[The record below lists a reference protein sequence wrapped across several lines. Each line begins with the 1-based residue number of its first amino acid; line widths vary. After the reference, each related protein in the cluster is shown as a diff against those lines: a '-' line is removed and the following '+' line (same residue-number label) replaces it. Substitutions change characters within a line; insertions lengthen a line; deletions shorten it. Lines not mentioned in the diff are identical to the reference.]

1 MRILHTSDW
10 HIGRTF
16 HGVDLLP
23 DQECSLQAIAE
34 LVRAEGVDVVALPG
48 DVYDRSIPSA
58 DAIAVCNRGFEAI
71 RAAGA
76 TIVATSGNHD
86 SPTRLGALGSF
97 AAAGGLHLRCRIADV
112 ARPIMLSDSFGEIA
126 FYGIPYLE
134 PEITRAELGVP
145 QARSH
150 AEILDAAM
158 SLVRADLAGRPGT
171 RSVVLA
177 HAFVVG
183 GEATGSERSISVG
196 GVETVPLSAFA
207 GIDYVALGHLHSPQT
222 LSESVRYSGS
232 PLPYSF
238 GERSHRKAVWIVDLD
253 ASGLSAVQRH
263 DLPVVRGLSQLTGPL
278 ESLLESP
285 EHAEAESHY
294 VSATLTDEA
303 RPVDALRRLRDRFP
317 HAVHVEWQRPEGN
330 QELRY
335 RERVHGRRDTE
346 IAQSFL
352 SDVRGTP
359 TPGEM
364 TWLERA
370 LAAATRESD
379 SPRSLPTPA
388 ATAAPVSP
396 PAVAEAFAVPV
407 EAVSGD
413 PIAAGVEGDVAAALV
428 VSVVADGPADGG
440 ATSATVPVEVSA
452 VGDGALFTAP
462 DGADAPGA
470 GAGLGSV
477 GVARVDG
484 GAEVAARVVSAAGF
498 DGSVRGA
505 DAAEADAALGLF
517 DLGDFGLE
525 LGESGE
531 ASDGMTA

>member
-16 HGVDLLP
+16 HGVDLLT
-23 DQECSLQAIAE
+23 DQECSLLAIAE
-34 LVRAEGVDVVALPG
+34 LVRAEGVDVVVLPG

-76 TIVATSGNHD
+76 TIIATSGNHD

-112 ARPIMLSDSFGEIA
+112 ARPILLSDEFGEIA

-158 SLVRADLAGRPGT
+158 GLVRADLASRAGA

-196 GVETVPLSAFA
+196 GVETVSLSSFD
-207 GIDYVALGHLHSPQT
+207 GIDYTALGHLHSPQT

-253 ASGLSAVQRH
+253 AAGLAGVQRH
-263 DLPVVRGLSQLTGPL
+263 ELPVVRGLSQLTGTL
-278 ESLLESP
+278 EALLEAP
-285 EHAEAESHY
+285 EHAAAESHY
-294 VSATLTDEA
+294 VSATLTDTA

-317 HAVHVEWQRPEGN
+317 HAVHVEWQRPGGN
-330 QELRY
+330 PELHY

-346 IAQSFL
+346 IARSFL
-352 SDVRGTP
+352 SDVRGVP
-359 TPGEM
+359 TAGEM

-370 LAAATRESD
+370 LSAATREKDGSHRI
-379 SPRSLPTPA
+379 SAQGELAS
-388 ATAAPVSP
+388 
-396 PAVAEAFAVPV
+396 
-407 EAVSGD
+407 EAVS
-413 PIAAGVEGDVAAALV
+413 
-428 VSVVADGPADGG
+428 
-440 ATSATVPVEVSA
+440 AT
-452 VGDGALFTAP
+452 
-462 DGADAPGA
+462 A
-470 GAGLGSV
+470 GAGGLADSGSGPGV
-477 GVARVDG
+477 VGEPTAVVEPGVADELVVVVEPSAAVVEPLAIEDG
-484 GAEVAARVVSAAGF
+484 PGPESAAAAARVVSAAGF
-498 DGSVRGA
+498 DGSVRGS

-517 DLGDFGLE
+517 DVEEFGLAP
-525 LGESGE
+525 GESGE
-531 ASDGMTA
+531 SVEGKTA

>member
-16 HGVDLLP
+16 HGVDLLT
-23 DQECSLQAIAE
+23 DQECSLRAIAE
-34 LVRAEGVDVVALPG
+34 LVGAEGVDVVVLPG

-76 TIVATSGNHD
+76 TIIATSGNHD

-112 ARPIMLSDSFGEIA
+112 ARPIVLSDEFGEIA

-134 PEITRAELGVP
+134 PEITRVELGVP

-158 SLVRADLAGRPGT
+158 GRVRADLAGRTGA

-196 GVETVPLSAFA
+196 GVETVSLSAFD
-207 GIDYVALGHLHSPQT
+207 GIDYTALGHLHSPQT

-253 ASGLSAVQRH
+253 ASGLAEVRRH

-285 EHAEAESHY
+285 EHAEAEGHY
-294 VSATLTDEA
+294 VSATLTDTA

-317 HAVHVEWQRPEGN
+317 HAVHVEWQRPDGN
-330 QELRY
+330 PELRY

-352 SDVRGTP
+352 ADVRGVP
-359 TPGEM
+359 TAGEM

-370 LAAATRESD
+370 LSAATREKDGPRRFSAPD
-379 SPRSLPTPA
+379 ERTASPAVAAAPA
-388 ATAAPVSP
+388 AAAPVETASV
-396 PAVAEAFAVPV
+396 PA
-407 EAVSGD
+407 EAVS
-413 PIAAGVEGDVAAALV
+413 ARTA
-428 VSVVADGPADGG
+428 
-440 ATSATVPVEVSA
+440 EVSA
-452 VGDGALFTAP
+452 TQGAAASAA
-462 DGADAPGA
+462 ADAARPGA
-470 GAGLGSV
+470 
-477 GVARVDG
+477 
-484 GAEVAARVVSAAGF
+484 AEAERVVSAAGF

-517 DLGDFGLE
+517 DVEEFGLGT
-525 LGESGE
+525 GESGE
-531 ASDGMTA
+531 TADGMTA